1 MEKTFHYLIM
11 SQRDL
16 FENEVIEEL
25 LRERANF
32 YISKN
37 LATDFW
43 VLPTPNFIKN
53 LNLIEKIQNSNFYSQ
68 KKTQII
74 GAVGNNK
81 DNYSFNNLEF
91 YGAIITTN

>member
-1 MEKTFHYLIM
+1 MGKTFHYLIM

-37 LATDFW
+37 LATP
-43 VLPTPNFIKN
+43 LH
-53 LNLIEKIQNSNFYSQ
+53 Y
-68 KKTQII
+68 
-74 GAVGNNK
+74 
-81 DNYSFNNLEF
+81 
-91 YGAIITTN
+91 